1 MTLVHNKERV
11 PFGALLT
18 LGNSTAIVGEDGEV
32 YITGVQES
40 MTFTVQWGKEINQQ
54 CTGVITEPEKY
65 TTGIYKATMDCR

>member
-1 MTLVHNKERV
+1 
-11 PFGALLT
+11 
-18 LGNSTAIVGEDGEV
+18 NSTAIVGEDGEV

-54 CTGVITEPEKY
+54 CTGVVTVPEKY